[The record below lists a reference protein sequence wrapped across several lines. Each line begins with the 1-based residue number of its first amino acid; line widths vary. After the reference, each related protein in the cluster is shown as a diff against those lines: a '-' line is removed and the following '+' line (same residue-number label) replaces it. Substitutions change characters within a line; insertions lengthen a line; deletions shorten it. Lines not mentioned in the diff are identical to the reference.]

1 MTKVIGYIRVSTEE
15 QSESGLS
22 LAHQRA
28 KVEAYALATDL
39 ELVAV
44 MEDAGKSAKNMS
56 RPGLLDALAMIRKGE
71 ASALVILKLDRLTR
85 SVKDLG
91 TLVET
96 FEKTGAALISVQDS
110 INTATAAGR
119 LVLNVLGSVAQWER
133 EAIGERTAAAMAV
146 KKDRGELIGKV
157 PYGFDLAADGRTLI
171 ENPKEQEGLS
181 LLRELHGAGL
191 SFRKIGA
198 ELEHRG
204 FMAKTGG
211 YWQAMTIR
219 NLCREVRA

>member
-1 MTKVIGYIRVSTEE
+1 MTKAIGYIRVSTEE

-44 MEDAGKSAKNMS
+44 MEDAGKSAKNMN

-71 ASALVILKLDRLTR
+71 AFALVILKLDRLTR

-157 PYGFDLAADGRTLI
+157 PYGFDLAEDGRTLV
-171 ENPKEQEGLS
+171 ENPQEQEGLA
-181 LLRELHGAGL
+181 LLRELRGTGL
-191 SFRKIGA
+191 SYRKIGA
-198 ELEHRG
+198 ELERRG
-204 FMAKTGG
+204 FMTKAGG
-211 YWQAMTIR
+211 RWQAMTIR
-219 NLCREVRA
+219 NILEASR